1 MPLFPRPWFWPQDC
15 LLGLATRSFGERVT
29 SSIFSLRRSSTKTSQ
44 ALAIRPKWITMADIA
59 AIVLKSL
66 AVISFLSKKCEGAIP
81 TLFQWIDWIRQK
93 SFHSQTKYR
102 PFHRSACDGTRRR
115 EGRHKKR
122 PWGGSW
128 LRPPFAMKKKKSLFP
143 PPSFSYVFGT
153 GKTGL
158 TNEKKILSKSHNSI
172 LNHYREMD
180 GLECRLN

>member
-66 AVISFLSKKCEGAIP
+66 VVISFLSKKCEGAIP

-128 LRPPFAMKKKKSLFP
+128 LRPPFAMIKKI
-143 PPSFSYVFGT
+143 SFSAAI
-153 GKTGL
+153 
-158 TNEKKILSKSHNSI
+158 ILI
-172 LNHYREMD
+172 CFRD
-180 GLECRLN
+180 R

>member
-1 MPLFPRPWFWPQDC
+1 MRKVKIITTPK
-15 LLGLATRSFGERVT
+15 
-29 SSIFSLRRSSTKTSQ
+29 RSSLWQSWPGNVDLNCWRQTN
-44 ALAIRPKWITMADIA
+44 ITLSPA

-66 AVISFLSKKCEGAIP
+66 VVISFLSKKCEGATP

-122 PWGGSW
+122 PWGGW